1 MILWTKD
8 IQNKGQKKD
17 PGRKAM
23 QSEKTGAEGTA
34 LKKWEITGYGL
45 GGFASTL
52 PNQFKTQFGM
62 SFMTDVAGVPIGIV
76 GILSMAM
83 SVWDAV
89 NDPVIGHIADNTR
102 T

>member
-1 MILWTKD
+1 
-8 IQNKGQKKD
+8 
-17 PGRKAM
+17 M

-62 SFMTDVAGVPIGIV
+62 SFMTDVAGGPHWDRGYFIHGHV
-76 GILSMAM
+76 GL
-83 SVWDAV
+83 
-89 NDPVIGHIADNTR
+89 GR
-102 T
+102 C